1 MTFGEKVRNERN
13 RLGLSQDEL
22 AKQIGVSRRVISSYE
37 NDSSRPRGTERYQK
51 LADSLGVNINYLL
64 SEDEA
69 FIANVED
76 NYGRRGVKQ
85 AKELL
90 AEAGYPDGYDLRI
103 TVNTKYPTSVTIG
116 TAVQA
121 QMKEAG
127 ICTYAA
133 HLEGKNS
140 YDEEDYRKASAFL
153 IGNEGNGLR
162 DEVAEQAQVY
172 IRIPMKGQ
180 VESLNAAVA
189 TAILTFEAARQRR

>member
-37 NDSSRPRGTERYQK
+37 NDSSRPRGTARYQK

-90 AEAGYPDGYDLRI
+90 AEVTGLFAGGEMADEDMREMVDAIQEAYLI
-103 TVNTKYPTSVTIG
+103 AKKNNKKYTP
-116 TAVQA
+116 
-121 QMKEAG
+121 K
-127 ICTYAA
+127 
-133 HLEGKNS
+133 K
-140 YDEEDYRKASAFL
+140 YRK
-153 IGNEGNGLR
+153 GE
-162 DEVAEQAQVY
+162 
-172 IRIPMKGQ
+172 
-180 VESLNAAVA
+180 
-189 TAILTFEAARQRR
+189 